1 MFTWAKKL
9 DYNNMNKKRI
19 IWSSIIVVVV
29 LAIIG
34 IVLLKEKKTVDV
46 LTDTIENGTVQTV
59 VTSTGYVQPVLQVS
73 VGTQVSGIIDS
84 LYVDFNSQVKKGQ
97 LLATLD
103 MSVLNERVAQAQA
116 ALTAAKSALIL
127 AQQTFDRTKSLY
139 EQKAETQTNMEAAT
153 NSLEQAKTSVK
164 NADSNLTQANINL
177 GYAKI
182 YSPIDGVVLNRAVDQ
197 GQTVAAS
204 FNTPTIFTI
213 ANDLTK
219 MEVQAN
225 MDEADV
231 GGLLVGQKCKF
242 TVDAYPELTFD
253 GEIQQI
259 RLNPVTTNNVVTYTI
274 IIIAPNPDKKLFPG
288 MTANITVILQEENG
302 LVVPMGALRFTPT
315 AQIAKV
321 MNVQLP
327 EQLQKGKEQGQRQ
340 GQAKEGNHKKPQGV
354 WIQNE
359 DGTFTHQ
366 TVEIGLSDGINAI
379 IKSGLQQ
386 GQKVVESVS
395 FVKSSDVAASNPL
408 IPRRPPSNQNQNQ
421 NRQGQGGG
429 GGRPS

>member
-1 MFTWAKKL
+1 
-9 DYNNMNKKRI
+9 MNKKRI
-19 IWSSIIVVVV
+19 IWTCIIAVVV
-29 LAIIG
+29 LAIIW
-34 IVLLKEKKTVDV
+34 IVFLKGKQTVDV

-103 MSVLNERVAQAQA
+103 MSVLNEKVAQAQA
-116 ALTAAKSALIL
+116 SLTAANSALIL
-127 AQQTFDRTKSLY
+127 AQQTYDRTKSLY
-139 EQKAETQTNMEAAT
+139 DQKAETQTNMEAAT
-153 NSLEQAKTSVK
+153 NSLAQAKTNVK
-164 NADSNLTQANINL
+164 NSSSNLTQANINL

-182 YSPIDGVVLNRAVDQ
+182 YSPIDGVILNRAVDQ

-204 FNTPTIFTI
+204 FNTPTIFLI

-242 TVDAYPELTFD
+242 TVDAYPDMTFD
-253 GEIQQI
+253 GTIKQI
-259 RLNPVTTNNVVTYTI
+259 RLNPVTTNNVVTYTVI
-274 IIIAPNPDKKLFPG
+274 IDAPNPDKKLFPG
-288 MTANITVILQEENG
+288 MTANITVILQEEEG
-302 LVVPMGALRFTPT
+302 LVVPMGALRFTPN
-315 AQIAKV
+315 APIAKL
-321 MNVQLP
+321 MNIQLP
-327 EQLQKGKEQGQRQ
+327 AAQPQKEKGQRA
-340 GQAKEGNHKKPQGV
+340 AKDGGSGAAGGHKKAQGV
-354 WIQNE
+354 WIQNA
-359 DGTFTHQ
+359 DGTYTRQ
-366 TVEIGLSDGINAI
+366 TVEIGFSDGINAI
-379 IKSGLQQ
+379 VKSGLQQ
-386 GQKVVESVS
+386 GQKVVESATINKGS
-395 FVKSSDVAASNPL
+395 NSAASNPL
-408 IPRRPPSNQNQNQ
+408 IPRRPQNNQNQNQ

>member
-1 MFTWAKKL
+1 
-9 DYNNMNKKRI
+9 MNKKRI
-19 IWSSIIVVVV
+19 IWTCIIVVAA
-29 LAIIG
+29 LAIIW
-34 IVLLKEKKTVDV
+34 IVLVKEKQTVDV
-46 LTDTIENGTVQTV
+46 ITDTIDNGTVQTV

-103 MSVLNERVAQAQA
+103 MSVLNEKVAQAQA
-116 ALTAAKSALIL
+116 SVTAAYSALAL
-127 AQQTFDRTKSLY
+127 AQQTYDRTKLLY
-139 EQKAETQTNMEAAT
+139 DQKAETQTNMEAAT
-153 NSLEQAKTSVK
+153 NSLEQAKTNVK
-164 NADSNLTQANINL
+164 NANSNLTQANINL
-177 GYAKI
+177 GYARI
-182 YSPIDGVVLNRAVDQ
+182 YSPIDGVILNRAVDQ

-204 FNTPTIFTI
+204 FSTPTIFLI

-242 TVDAYPELTFD
+242 TVDAYPDMTFD

-288 MTANITVILQEENG
+288 MTANITVILQEEQG
-302 LVVPMGALRFTPT
+302 LIVPMGALRFTPN
-315 AQIAKV
+315 AQIAKL
-321 MNVQLP
+321 MKIQLP
-327 EQLQKGKEQGQRQ
+327 AAAQPQKEKGQRTANES
-340 GQAKEGNHKKPQGV
+340 GGGSGSHKKVQGV
-354 WIQNE
+354 WIQNA
-359 DGTFTHQ
+359 DGTYTRQ
-366 TVEIGLSDGINAI
+366 TVEIGFSDGINAI
-379 IKSGLQQ
+379 VKSGLQQ
-386 GQKVVESVS
+386 GQKVVESATIN
-395 FVKSSDVAASNPL
+395 KGNNAASNPL
-408 IPRRPPSNQNQNQ
+408 IPRRPQNNQNQNQ